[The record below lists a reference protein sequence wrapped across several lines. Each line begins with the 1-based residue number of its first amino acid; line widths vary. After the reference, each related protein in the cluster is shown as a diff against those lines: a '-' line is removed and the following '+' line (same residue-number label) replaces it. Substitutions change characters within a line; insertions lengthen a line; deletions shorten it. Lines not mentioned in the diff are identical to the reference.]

1 MKALLCLITSL
12 SASAS
17 LAFADGIPVDHE
29 TGQVIVPHTILSL
42 TAEQIDEIQTLDT
55 FTLAPEQWRQMRAN
69 MPQCPKRFHN
79 VIPVTWRDCL
89 CCVGHDGPYV
99 IALTRD
105 RIAVLHE
112 IESELS
118 VESIRYELFFDA
130 HTTLRMNER
139 GEFVSCGKL
148 VPFQTLLKAFASPP
162 DKAKRNNEGK
172 LVVARTSSY
181 GEEYFVSRSLSVAL
195 PVGAKPTDAVYE
207 SRLKQLAS
215 AADKIGIEHS
225 LFYQEGDDSND

>member
-1 MKALLCLITSL
+1 MKLITRL
-12 SASAS
+12 IAS
-17 LAFADGIPVDHE
+17 LFATASLVYADGIPVDHE
-29 TGQVIVPHTILSL
+29 TGEVIVPHTILSL

-55 FTLAPEQWRQMRAN
+55 FTLAPEQWRQMRAT

-99 IALTRD
+99 IALSRD

-112 IESELS
+112 NESGLSIESIL
-118 VESIRYELFFDA
+118 YELFFDA

-139 GEFVSCGKL
+139 GEFFSCGKL
-148 VPFQTLLKAFASPP
+148 VPFQSLLKAFTSPP
-162 DKAKRNNEGK
+162 DNAKQNNEGK
-172 LVVARTSSY
+172 LIVARTSDD
-181 GEEYFVSRSLSVAL
+181 GEEYFVTRSLSVEL

-215 AADKIGIEHS
+215 AAEKIGIEHS
-225 LFYQEGDDSND
+225 LFYQEGDDSDE

>member
-1 MKALLCLITSL
+1 MKAILCLIISF

-17 LAFADGIPVDHE
+17 LVFADGIPVDHE

-55 FTLAPEQWRQMRAN
+55 FTLAPEQWRQMRAK

-89 CCVGHDGPYV
+89 CCVGNGGPYV
-99 IALTRD
+99 IALSRD

-148 VPFQTLLKAFASPP
+148 VPFQTLLNAFASPP

-181 GEEYFVSRSLSVAL
+181 GEEYFLTRSLYVEL
-195 PVGAKPTDAVYE
+195 PVGAKPTDAVYHT
-207 SRLKQLAS
+207 RLKQLAS
-215 AADKIGIEHS
+215 AAEKIGIEHS
-225 LFYQEGDDSND
+225 LFYQEADDSND